1 MGDKRM
7 YDNLKIVHYPDPRL
21 KLVSKPVQAFD
32 SSLRELGLRMLQ
44 IMRMHKGVGLA
55 APQVGLNTRVFVMNH
70 DGLPENDRVYI
81 NPKIEILQGDAEGE
95 EGCLSIP
102 DVNADILRGVTARL
116 TAQDADGNPVT
127 AEETGFI
134 PRIWQHEI
142 DHLDGILILDRMRP
156 TDKMKARKQLRE
168 LESDFDN
175 SRASG

>member
-1 MGDKRM
+1 
-7 YDNLKIVHYPDPRL
+7 
-21 KLVSKPVQAFD
+21 
-32 SSLRELGLRMLQ
+32 
-44 IMRMHKGVGLA
+44 
-55 APQVGLNTRVFVMNH
+55 
-70 DGLPENDRVYI
+70 
-81 NPKIEILQGDAEGE
+81 
-95 EGCLSIP
+95 
-102 DVNADILRGVTARL
+102 
-116 TAQDADGNPVT
+116 VT

>member
-81 NPKIEILQGDAEGE
+81 NPKIEILEGDAEGE

-142 DHLDGILILDRMRP
+142 DHLDGKLIINRAPLKRRLEMNW
-156 TDKMKARKQLRE
+156 AIRKLKKE
-168 LESDFDN
+168 GLW
-175 SRASG
+175 